1 MSTTSDRPNDP
12 TAALWKE
19 CIAGW
24 DNLVRGFGHP
34 MDLVRWGWMR
44 ALEHRA
50 LGHWLRRLEAL
61 VRHAILADAL
71 ARDVPAL
78 KPRPARQRANERSA
92 QPSSHEEMPRFRPT
106 YGFDPTSWK
115 VGFRMLTRAASARN
129 ARRSPRK
136 SREPAERRRCRP
148 FAYRIEALRRAINY
162 REDYVLRF
170 ARRLTRLATAS
181 PAADAPGVREEL
193 AANPVRALIRYLPR
207 ALVSTIDHIV
217 WTAKHVEPG

>member
-1 MSTTSDRPNDP
+1 MSTASDRPNHP
-12 TAALWKE
+12 ATALWKE

-71 ARDVPAL
+71 ARDVPVL
-78 KPRPARQRANERSA
+78 KPRPPVSHASKTSA
-92 QPSSHEEMPRFRPT
+92 PPLTPETMPRFRRT
-106 YGFDPTSWK
+106 YSFDPDTWK
-115 VGFRMLTRAASARN
+115 VSFRMLARAPDRN
-129 ARRSPRK
+129 ARRYPRK

-162 REDYVLRF
+162 REDYVARL
-170 ARRLTRLATAS
+170 ARRLTRIATDS
-181 PAADAPGVREEL
+181 WAATEYAGVIPFKPESMRVL
-193 AANPVRALIRYLPR
+193 TAYLPIT
-207 ALVSTIDHIV
+207 LVNMLDHIV
-217 WTAKHVEPG
+217 WKAKHEEPG